1 MHTQNLFQG
10 RRILVV
16 EDDYLVVEEMV
27 HELQASG
34 AEVVGPIANLPKAF
48 ERLENVS
55 DIQGAVLDINLQ
67 GDEVYPLAD
76 ELARRG
82 IPFVFATA
90 YDETA
95 LPTSYRRYKRF
106 MKPVNVH
113 EVAAA
118 LLEALPVQDQ
128 GLPSVEPPGGL

>member
-1 MHTQNLFQG
+1 MPPQNLFQG

-27 HELQASG
+27 HALEASG

-48 ERLENVS
+48 ERLERIS
-55 DIQGAVLDINLQ
+55 DIRGAVLDINLQ
-67 GDEVYPLAD
+67 GELVYPLAE

-95 LPTSYRRYKRF
+95 LPTSYRKYKRF
-106 MKPVNVH
+106 MKPVDVR

-118 LLEALPVQDQ
+118 LLAA
-128 GLPSVEPPGGL
+128 